1 MTPDSTLVAAITR
14 AGQQHLLAFWDRLA
28 EPDQRAFV
36 AQLTAVNWNLLA
48 EMRRL
53 MAARSDGLQLAASLG
68 NRAGHDQPASDL
80 SSAVTPP
87 CLRMSGMSG
96 MSGMAN
102 RIAPADAIRR
112 GGHALSA
119 GQVGAILVAGGQGT
133 RLGCH
138 GPKGLYR
145 VGPVSQSSLFEILLG
160 KLVAVRRRFGRDVPL
175 AIMTSS
181 ATDAQTRTFLDEHG
195 CCGLDR
201 ARVFVFRQHNLPAL
215 DAATGHMLLEGPG
228 QLSLAPDGHGGMLVA
243 LSESGGLDWFGSQ
256 GVEHIVSFQID
267 NPLAMPLAAEF
278 IGYHLLAEAEFSTQV
293 VQKREPSERVGV
305 VVDSSGRHMVVEY
318 SDLPAS
324 FAAERMPD
332 GRLRFHAGSI
342 AIHAFAKDFLDRA
355 ATQPDSLPL
364 HLASKVVPFLDP
376 AGDRIVPTMPN
387 AIKFERFIFDLM
399 PLARTVCVVDIE
411 PSEGFAPLKN
421 PPGAAADAPEHVQ
434 AALVAHARRLLT
446 KAGVD
451 VADGIDVELAA
462 DRIIDETDIIDVLAA
477 SGVAVPGLRL
487 DSPQVIGGHAAKAPG
502 STAQP

>member
-1 MTPDSTLVAAITR
+1 M
-14 AGQQHLLAFWDRLA
+14 
-28 EPDQRAFV
+28 
-36 AQLTAVNWNLLA
+36 
-48 EMRRL
+48 
-53 MAARSDGLQLAASLG
+53 
-68 NRAGHDQPASDL
+68 
-80 SSAVTPP
+80 
-87 CLRMSGMSG
+87 
-96 MSGMAN
+96 
-102 RIAPADAIRR
+102 
-112 GGHALSA
+112 
-119 GQVGAILVAGGQGT
+119 
-133 RLGCH
+133 
-138 GPKGLYR
+138 
-145 VGPVSQSSLFEILLG
+145 
-160 KLVAVRRRFGRDVPL
+160 
-175 AIMTSS
+175 
-181 ATDAQTRTFLDEHG
+181 
-195 CCGLDR
+195 
-201 ARVFVFRQHNLPAL
+201 
-215 DAATGHMLLEGPG
+215 
-228 QLSLAPDGHGGMLVA
+228 
-243 LSESGGLDWFGSQ
+243 
-256 GVEHIVSFQID
+256 SFQID

-446 KAGVD
+446 QAGVD